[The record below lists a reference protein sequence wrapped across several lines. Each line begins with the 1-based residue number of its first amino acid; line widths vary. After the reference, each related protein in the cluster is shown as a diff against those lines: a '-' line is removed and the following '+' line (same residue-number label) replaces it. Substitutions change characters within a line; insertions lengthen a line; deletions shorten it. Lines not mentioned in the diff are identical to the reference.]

1 MHMIFEKNPYPYRP
15 KVSRVTLLVAGLS
28 LLFVQAALAE
38 GTWPGFRGPNVDG
51 VSTESSVFPA
61 DGRFELSVA
70 WTKRIGSGYSGIA
83 INGSDLATMFSD
95 GTDDVLALFDAD
107 TGEERW
113 RFVLDET
120 YEGHDGS
127 HTGPISTPY
136 LTDRT
141 VFGLAPRGRLVA
153 VEVSSG
159 KLLWSV
165 ELVKDHAAGVPFYG
179 FSTSPLV
186 RGGVLVVQIG
196 AEDAAVAGFDPATG
210 KGLWTAGADAVA
222 YQSPI
227 PWISFGEDIVVAAS
241 NTDLLGISPTSGK
254 LLWGYKHGGTGARGV
269 QSAVPIPAGKDRL
282 FLAYLKESSTVVELS
297 RSDEVVA
304 TRTVWDEGSIR
315 GSYNVPVY
323 HDGHIYGMS
332 GRILTCVDAQTGSRV
347 WRSREP
353 GDGFTSLVDGRL
365 LILTKRGGIHLA
377 PASPGGY
384 AEQASLKV
392 FDDLAWSPPSFANGR
407 IYARSLGEMVRV
419 DIRAGRL
426 PEAIV
431 IKNTRPAAKD
441 SSFAKFLAEVDGAD
455 DKRAVVDRFMNSG
468 KSFPLVEDD
477 GTIHFVYRGPGADLA
492 IEGDVIGARMDMPM
506 TRVDGTDLSYF
517 TTQMER
523 DGRTNY
529 LFVRDYDEI
538 PDPLNPRRAK
548 TAIYQKDME
557 MSFSGAEMEMSWV
570 AMPDWKEPQFLE
582 KPKTENVGRTETKS
596 IKSEIMETSVK
607 VIVYL
612 PAEYVGGEEFPVA
625 YVHGGSRARKRG
637 KYVNV
642 LNNLSGR
649 SVRPLIAVFI
659 LQPSSGQPFENQ
671 AQYTEMFSKE
681 LVPFIDENYRTIKTP
696 EGRASIGAG
705 VDGYTAL
712 SCGFANPT
720 LIGRI
725 AAQSAFIF
733 DQKERELREVLDKT
747 DKWSG
752 RVYMDWGIYD
762 LRSPMESWSIADGN
776 MNIFKLLQEKGFAL
790 TGGEV
795 HDGTGW
801 PSWRNRTDVIFRT
814 LFPSG

>member
-1 MHMIFEKNPYPYRP
+1 MHVVVEKNPYPYRP
-15 KVSRVTLLVAGLS
+15 NVLCVMLLVLGLS
-28 LLFVQAALAE
+28 FLIAQPVLAD
-38 GTWPGFRGPNVDG
+38 GAWPGFRGPNVDG
-51 VSTESSVFPA
+51 ASTESSVFPS
-61 DGRFELSVA
+61 DGQFELRVG
-70 WTKRIGSGYSGIA
+70 WKKKIGSGYSGIA

-95 GTDDVLALFDAD
+95 GADDVLALFDAD

-113 RFVLDET
+113 RFVLDKT
-120 YEGHDGS
+120 YKGHDGS

-136 LTDRT
+136 LTDRAA
-141 VFGLAPRGRLVA
+141 FGLAPRGRLVA

-165 ELVKDHAAGVPFYG
+165 DLVKDHAATAPFYG
-179 FSTSPLV
+179 FSTSPLI

-196 AEDAAVAGFDPATG
+196 AEDAAVAGFDPETG
-210 KGLWTAGADAVA
+210 KALWTAGADAVA

-227 PWISFGEDIVVAAS
+227 PWKFFGENIVVAAS
-241 NTDLLGISPTSGK
+241 NTDLLGISPSSGE
-254 LLWGYKHGGTGARGV
+254 LLWNYKHGGTGAQGG
-269 QSAVPIPAGKDRL
+269 QSVVPVAVGKDRL
-282 FLAYLKESSTVVELS
+282 FLAYKDEASTVIEWS
-297 RSDEVVA
+297 RSDEVVS
-304 TRTVWDEGSIR
+304 TKTIWDEGSMR

-332 GRILTCVDAQTGSRV
+332 GRILTCVDAKTGRRV
-347 WRSREP
+347 WRSRAP
-353 GDGFTSLVDGRL
+353 GDGFTALVDGWL

-377 PASPGGY
+377 PAIPDGY

-392 FDDLAWSPPSFANGR
+392 FDDLAWSPPSFADGR

-419 DIRAGRL
+419 DIHAGRGA
-426 PEAIV
+426 AIV
-431 IKNTRPAAKD
+431 KSAGPAAKD
-441 SSFAKFLAEVDGAD
+441 SSFAQFLAEVDKAD
-455 DKRAVVDRFMNSG
+455 DKGAVVDRFMNSG
-468 KSFPLVEDD
+468 KSFPLIEDD

-492 IEGDVIGARMDMPM
+492 IEGDMIGARMQIPM
-506 TRVDGTDLSYF
+506 TRVAGTDLFYF
-517 TTQMER
+517 TTRMEL

-529 LFVRDYDEI
+529 LFVRDFEEL

-548 TAIYQKDME
+548 TAIYKSGME
-557 MSFSGAEMEMSWV
+557 MSFSGPEMEMSWV
-570 AMPDWKEPQFLE
+570 PMPDWKEPKFLE
-582 KPKTENVGRTETKS
+582 EPKTENIGRTETKS

-612 PAEYVGGEEFPVA
+612 PAEYEGGEAFPVA
-625 YVHGGSRARKRG
+625 YVHGGGRARKRG

-642 LNNLSGR
+642 LNNLCGQG
-649 SVRPLIAVFI
+649 VKPVIAVFI
-659 LQPSSGQPFENQ
+659 LPLPSAQPFQSQEP
-671 AQYTEMFSKE
+671 YMEMFAKE
-681 LVPFIDENYRTIKTP
+681 LVPFIDENYRTIRTP

-705 VDGYTAL
+705 PDGTTAL

-720 LIGRI
+720 LIGGI

-733 DQKERELREVLDKT
+733 DQKEKELREVLDKM
-747 DKWSG
+747 DKWVG
-752 RVYMDWGIYD
+752 RVYMDWGTYD

-776 MNIFKLLQEKGFAL
+776 MSIFKLLQEKGFAP

-814 LFPSG
+814 LFPPG